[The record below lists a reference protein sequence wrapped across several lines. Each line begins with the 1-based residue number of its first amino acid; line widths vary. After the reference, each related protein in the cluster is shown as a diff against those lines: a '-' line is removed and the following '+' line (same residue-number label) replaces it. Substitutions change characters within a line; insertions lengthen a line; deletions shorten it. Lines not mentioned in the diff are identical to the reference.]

1 MSRADAPEWIATRAE
16 AHRRLEDF
24 LPRAG
29 RDYADSRNF
38 DLGPLD
44 RSNISVL
51 SPYLRHR
58 LLTEEEVVSAA
69 IDRHGLRGA
78 EKFVGETCWRT
89 YWKGWLELRPDVW
102 SDYRA
107 EVARLVDS
115 LGGDRSL
122 RDRFEAA
129 TSGRSG
135 IGCLDAWAGE
145 LIEVGYLHN
154 HARMWFASLWIF
166 TLGLPWELGADFFIR
181 HLIDG
186 DPASNTLS
194 WRWVAG
200 LQTRGKTYL
209 ATGDNIARFTRG
221 RLRPKE
227 HLAGEAMPVEGPP
240 VPPWRPL
247 PPAGELDPR
256 RPFALLLTE
265 DDLAPESLGLPE
277 GPMVGVAGVLGIEGR
292 SPLGVSPVVARFEG
306 QAMGDALARVEAG
319 SGVPATRLGG
329 DRGESVKDWAMGL
342 GVDRVVTPYAPV
354 GPARS
359 RLDRIE
365 ALLAEGEIRLVRV
378 RRRWDEE
385 LWPHATSGYFGF
397 RKKLEASLVTLGLI
411 ER

>member
-1 MSRADAPEWIATRAE
+1 MSRPDAPEGTATRAE
-16 AHRRLEDF
+16 ALRRLEDF

-29 RDYADSRNF
+29 RDYADSRNY

-58 LLTEEEVVSAA
+58 LLTEEEVVAAA
-69 IDRHGLRGA
+69 IERHGLGSSG
-78 EKFVGETCWRT
+78 KFVGETCWRT
-89 YWKGWLELRPDVW
+89 YWKGWLELRPGVW
-102 SDYRA
+102 SEYRA

-115 LGGDRSL
+115 LGRERSL

-145 LIEVGYLHN
+145 LVEFGYLHN

-209 ATGDNIARFTRG
+209 ATSGNIARFTRG
-221 RLRPKE
+221 RLQPKE
-227 HLAGEAMPVEGPP
+227 RFADEARPIEGPP
-240 VPPWRPL
+240 VPAWRPL
-247 PPAGELDPR
+247 PRTGEVDPR
-256 RPFALLLTE
+256 RPFVLLLSE

-277 GPMVGVAGVLGIEGR
+277 GPMVGVAAVLGTEGR
-292 SPLGVSPVVARFEG
+292 SPLEVSPVVAQFDQEAKR
-306 QAMGDALARVEAG
+306 DALARVEAS
-319 SGVPATRLGG
+319 SGVTGAWL
-329 DRGESVKDWAMGL
+329 DQGESVKAWAMEL
-342 GVDRVVTPYAPV
+342 GVDQVVTPYAPV
-354 GPARS
+354 GPAQS
-359 RLDRIE
+359 RLNRIDT
-365 ALLAEGEIRLVRV
+365 LLGEGGIRLVRI

-397 RKKLEASLVTLGLI
+397 KKELEASLARLGLLK
-411 ER
+411 R